1 MSLALALAV
10 LMGVFGLIFAWLA
23 GWFGDIIFPDEDV
36 PTQDDFK
43 EALRQNP
50 AAIREALRQ
59 VAAAN
64 GTTPGGGGAAAAAAA
79 AARRVPQRPSDAELA
94 TQNAR
99 CKDVKQRSLT
109 AAKQMCALGAT
120 SADAGSLNAALSSL
134 QCVVDENEQ
143 DGALGVIATTE
154 LCNALL
160 EADALNTLEALQSH
174 ADADVAKASTALF
187 THVIPR
193 IWSF

>member
-79 AARRVPQRPSDAELA
+79 AARRVPQRPSDAELGLCGCLLY
-94 TQNAR
+94 TSPSPRDRQKAR
-99 CKDVKQRSLT
+99 MPS
-109 AAKQMCALGAT
+109 
-120 SADAGSLNAALSSL
+120 SA
-134 QCVVDENEQ
+134 
-143 DGALGVIATTE
+143 
-154 LCNALL
+154 
-160 EADALNTLEALQSH
+160 
-174 ADADVAKASTALF
+174 
-187 THVIPR
+187 
-193 IWSF
+193 